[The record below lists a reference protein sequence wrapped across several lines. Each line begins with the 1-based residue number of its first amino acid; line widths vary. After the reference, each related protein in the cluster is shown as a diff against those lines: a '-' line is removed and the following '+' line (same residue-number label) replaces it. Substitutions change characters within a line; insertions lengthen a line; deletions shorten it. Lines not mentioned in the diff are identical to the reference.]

1 MDTIQLAHA
10 EVAELADA
18 LGSGLSSCK
27 GVRVQVPPSALKKL
41 AFSGFFV
48 LLALSHY
55 DLLSAPTITHAIK
68 ATWTEA
74 SGKI

>member
-1 MDTIQLAHA
+1 MDTIHFAKA

-41 AFSGFFV
+41 AVMRVFYLILFIIPWPAG
-48 LLALSHY
+48 
-55 DLLSAPTITHAIK
+55 
-68 ATWTEA
+68 
-74 SGKI
+74 GKISV